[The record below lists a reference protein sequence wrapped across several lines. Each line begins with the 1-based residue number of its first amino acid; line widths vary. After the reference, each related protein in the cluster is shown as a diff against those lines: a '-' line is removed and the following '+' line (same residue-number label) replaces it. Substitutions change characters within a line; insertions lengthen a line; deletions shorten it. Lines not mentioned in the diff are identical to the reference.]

1 MLFRA
6 VLIAAAITTA
16 GISSASPARAAPVD
30 DFLNRVHADGIT
42 SSNGDDGLVKGG
54 RAVCDMLDAGASRT
68 EVYRG
73 VHENTGLDQD
83 LAGKFINA
91 SITYLCPWQN
101 SGDNA

>member
-6 VLIAAAITTA
+6 VLIATTIATAAI
-16 GISSASPARAAPVD
+16 GSASPAHAAPVD
-30 DFLNRVHADGIT
+30 DFINAMHADGIT

-68 EVYRG
+68 EVYHG

-83 LAGKFINA
+83 LADKFINA
-91 SITYLCPWQN
+91 STIYLCP
-101 SGDNA
+101 AELR